1 MNFFL
6 GNINNFKVY
15 VILNDFGIILVLEV
29 VKDIELVSYV

>member
-15 VILNDFGIILVLEV
+15 VIVNDFEIILVLEV

>member
-15 VILNDFGIILVLEV
+15 VIVNDFGIILVLEV